1 MSDSLPAFFQEVSER
16 FPEIFKSYSAL
27 GEAISSH
34 GPMDDKSRALVKLG
48 IAIGV
53 GSEGAV
59 HSQTRKALG
68 AGASDEEIVECA
80 LLAITAIGWPRA
92 MAALT
97 WVDDVLG
104 DIKSE

>member
-1 MSDSLPAFFQEVSER
+1 MSTGLPAFFQEVSER

-27 GEAISSH
+27 GEAVSSA
-34 GPMDDKSRALVKLG
+34 GPLDEKSRALVKLG

-59 HSQTRKALG
+59 HSQTRKALS
-68 AGASDEEIVECA
+68 AGASDEEIVESA
-80 LLAITAIGWPRA
+80 LLAITAAGWPRA

-97 WVDDVLG
+97 WIDDILG